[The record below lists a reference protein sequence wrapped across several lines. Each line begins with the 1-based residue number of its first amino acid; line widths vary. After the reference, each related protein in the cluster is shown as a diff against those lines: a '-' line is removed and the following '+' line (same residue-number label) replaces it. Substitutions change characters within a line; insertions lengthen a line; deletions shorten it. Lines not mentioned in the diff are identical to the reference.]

1 MELPKDIQA
10 RIAAIAADNTHG
22 AFELTKQA
30 AEVVLQLAK
39 HESSGAVVA
48 EQVRAAV
55 RALVTAQPM
64 MASLVTLASE
74 VLQSIDGI
82 SQPEETVS
90 ALQAS
95 AERFRERLKEN
106 VSLAANNA
114 SQLIRNGWTV
124 LTHSSSSS
132 VYQAFE
138 SAQHEGKNFRVTC
151 TESRPIG
158 EGIVLAQKLGTLG
171 IPTRLLVDSAAFTVL
186 SEVHMILVG
195 GDAVTL
201 QGLVNKIGT
210 YGLAIA
216 ARESKIPFY
225 AVCDTTKFLPS
236 DYALPQERE
245 RNPDE
250 VLAIPLTGI
259 SVLNYYFDQTPLKLL
274 TGIVTE
280 EGVRSI
286 PQVEE
291 RFANIHLHPELTSSH

>member
-1 MELPKDIQA
+1 
-10 RIAAIAADNTHG
+10 
-22 AFELTKQA
+22 
-30 AEVVLQLAK
+30 
-39 HESSGAVVA
+39 
-48 EQVRAAV
+48 
-55 RALVTAQPM
+55 M

-74 VLQSIDGI
+74 VLHSIDGI
-82 SQPEETVS
+82 SQPEETVG

-151 TESRPIG
+151 TESRPMG
-158 EGIVLAQKLGTLG
+158 EGVVLAQRLGALG

-186 SEVHMILVG
+186 HEVQLILVG
-195 GDAVTL
+195 GDAVTPE
-201 QGLVNKIGT
+201 GLVNKIGT

-216 ARESKIPFY
+216 AREFTIPLY
-225 AVCDTTKFLPS
+225 AVCDTTKFLPA
-236 DYALPQERE
+236 DYSLPEERE
-245 RNPDE
+245 RNPNE
-250 VLAIPLTGI
+250 VLATPLQGI
-259 SVLNYYFDQTPLKLL
+259 SAMNYYFDQTPLHYL

-280 EGVRSI
+280 KGILSI
-286 PQVEE
+286 EQTKE
-291 RFANIHLHPELTSSH
+291 RFANLHVHPALTSSH